1 MYPLLL
7 ESESSSYVQR
17 ARVRHGGMP
26 VFVCQVLVITHTV
39 QRCKVERGEGCIGWG
54 EGCDFNSSGKVSLK
68 WGPSGKA
75 GSESGK

>member
-1 MYPLLL
+1 
-7 ESESSSYVQR
+7 
-17 ARVRHGGMP
+17 